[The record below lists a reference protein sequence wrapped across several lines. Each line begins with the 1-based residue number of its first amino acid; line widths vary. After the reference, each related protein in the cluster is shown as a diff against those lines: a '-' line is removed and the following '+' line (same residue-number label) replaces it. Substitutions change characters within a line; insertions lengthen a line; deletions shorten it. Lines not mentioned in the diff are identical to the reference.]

1 MSEVFDK
8 AVKEGLA
15 SLGEAEPDLHPL
27 PQSKLSIS
35 KKVPRSS
42 ELYEGISGVYPPER
56 VTPPGYI
63 NPLDYVEH
71 PDQIPEFIK
80 SFRKKE
86 RTSQINPEGFKAIEE
101 GLNQEV
107 DIEEVQSFIDMEK

>member
-1 MSEVFDK
+1 VSEIFDK
-8 AVKEGLA
+8 AVKEAGLA

-56 VTPPGYI
+56 VIPPGYI
-63 NPLDYVEH
+63 DPLDYTTHVC
-71 PDQIPEFIK
+71 ILK
-80 SFRKKE
+80 
-86 RTSQINPEGFKAIEE
+86 
-101 GLNQEV
+101 L
-107 DIEEVQSFIDMEK
+107 